1 LAPPSNIDIE
11 MTDQAGQRDGDGDN
25 EEEEEDKEVEMYV
38 EPTDPPA
45 QE

>member
-1 LAPPSNIDIE
+1 LAPSNIDIE
-11 MTDQAGQRDGDGDN
+11 MTHQAGQMDGDGDN
-25 EEEEEDKEVEMYV
+25 EEEEEEKEVEMYV